1 MNYKSSTWWAVNL
14 QVSKVEF
21 QLGDSQKGF
30 TAICGAFEILL
41 SNLSHFELRIL
52 QDPGWF
58 PRTSDFLGALVVD
71 SSTRYTMG
79 SKTWLLW
86 SFCTKVLHAMIYSYF
101 QCKKIEAAVLLVFAS
116 CQVVPPVK
124 RTWAK
129 SQIRKLHRIPG
140 PSIFSGAKIRRI
152 SGIKYIYCGTS
163 GGQATEVTSIPEW
176 HPHIF
181 SRFGKFSHLRSTT
194 AVGFQ
199 PGKFSPK
206 LFGST
211 FGGWWIDSTRF
222 FSGSRRYGAHS
233 HAARVPADPVL
244 HSRKSTQVVS

>member
-101 QCKKIEAAVLLVFAS
+101 Q
-116 CQVVPPVK
+116 
-124 RTWAK
+124 

-140 PSIFSGAKIRRI
+140 PSIFQVRRDVSFRDKIYLLRDIR
-152 SGIKYIYCGTS
+152 GFKL
-163 GGQATEVTSIPEW
+163 QRLQVFLW
-176 HPHIF
+176 HPIF
-181 SRFGKFSHLRSTT
+181 FPFGKFSHHNQRREKFPPETFRFNLWGMVDWFHS
-194 AVGFQ
+194 FQ
-199 PGKFSPK
+199 PTLCCTLESPPK
-206 LFGST
+206 LFHKPT
-211 FGGWWIDSTRF
+211 T
-222 FSGSRRYGAHS
+222 GAICLNI
-233 HAARVPADPVL
+233 A
-244 HSRKSTQVVS
+244 